1 RLISFLSAQLSRQHR
16 TFTFSLCFF
25 GRLVRFLRFDNS
37 GVVVSVEF
45 NYIENPRV
53 LAEFF
58 WRYSHM
64 LKAERGFDPC
74 VVSATESERKLLTTA
89 VSQYLR
95 HVNAG
100 LAYQLPKMRTT
111 LAMDYPAYKVTV
123 VGEYTGRAANYI
135 IRKPFTDSRSAF
147 GRGTRGYVALE
158 LDSNTSSA
166 NRDYLAKKLVFL
178 KDAWR
183 LSYPTM
189 DKEALIYDV
198 LQEKGVPHLP
208 VVHHAG
214 DVYSDFNV
222 DKIPQTTV
230 TQTWANTA
238 QGWKRLKIILSTYV
252 HHRTVQKLA
261 FPLESISHA
270 KQLVQV
276 VRDALES
283 ESCLISAFLKI
294 RRLHRDISTNN
305 IMIQPSEDGDEL
317 RGILNDWDVSTQEPD
332 VNDPPTG
339 SPRVGTW
346 RFMSINRLENPVKPH
361 EIHDDL
367 ESVLWVMLYFCLRH

>member
-1 RLISFLSAQLSRQHR
+1 
-16 TFTFSLCFF
+16 
-25 GRLVRFLRFDNS
+25 RFLRFDNS
-37 GVVVSVEF
+37 GVVVSVEI
-45 NYIENPRV
+45 NYVENPRV

-64 LKAERGFDPC
+64 SKAERGFDPC
-74 VVSATESERKLLTTA
+74 VVPATESERKLLTTA

-111 LAMDYPAYKVTV
+111 LATDYPAYKVTGV
-123 VGEYTGRAANYI
+123 AANYI

-147 GRGTRGYVALE
+147 GRGTCGYVALA
-158 LDSNTSSA
+158 LDSNTASA
-166 NRDYLAKKLVFL
+166 DRDYLAKKLVFL
-178 KDAWR
+178 KDAWC

-198 LQEKGVPHLP
+198 LQEKGVPHLR

-214 DVYSDFNV
+214 DVYSDFKA
-222 DKIPQTTV
+222 DKVPQMTV
-230 TQTWANTA
+230 TQTWANTE
-238 QGWKRLKIILSTYV
+238 QHRWKRTNAILSTYV
-252 HHRTVQKLA
+252 YHRTVQHLA
-261 FPLESISHA
+261 FPLETISNA

-276 VRDALES
+276 VRDALDS
-283 ESCLISAFLKI
+283 LISAFLKI

-305 IMIQPSEDGDEL
+305 IMMQPSEDGEEL

-339 SPRVGTW
+339 SPRVVSRVDFCASFASLTRSQGTW

-367 ESVLWVMLYFCLRH
+367 ES